1 MSNVPE
7 LEWHSCSSPVSII
20 TTKSGYCLCE
30 SQYERVSPSLL
41 ESSTLDTSVLA
52 GLARLAE
59 AR

>member
-7 LEWHSCSSPVSII
+7 LERHSSSSPVSII
-20 TTKSGYCLCE
+20 TTTLGYCLCE

-41 ESSTLDTSVLA
+41 ESTLDTSVLA
-52 GLARLAE
+52 RLAE